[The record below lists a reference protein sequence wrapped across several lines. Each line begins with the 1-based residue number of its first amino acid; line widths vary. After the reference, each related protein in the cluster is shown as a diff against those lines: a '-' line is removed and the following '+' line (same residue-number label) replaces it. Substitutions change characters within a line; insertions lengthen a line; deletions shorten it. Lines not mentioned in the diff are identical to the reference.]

1 MRAGGMLLASA
12 AVLLMVVAMPMNAA
26 NVSADPS
33 NVPFLIVGQTIS
45 GNQSLMLGGDVS
57 GVMFMDV
64 TLEGRQVG
72 NATQAP
78 FMVWIDTTEFCDGVH
93 NLTVKIGYEGGAV
106 QVIQTSVTV
115 DNQNWPLTL
124 VALPIA
130 ALAGM
135 LLLFTLTVGLARRKK
150 GGEK

>member
-1 MRAGGMLLASA
+1 MKALGILLASA
-12 AVLLMVVAMPMNAA
+12 ALLLAVIGMPMIAA
-26 NVSADPS
+26 NVNAAPT

-45 GNQSLMLGGDVS
+45 GNQSLTLGGDVS
-57 GVMFMDV
+57 GVVYMDV
-64 TLEGRQVG
+64 AFEGRPIG
-72 NATQAP
+72 NATQEP
-78 FMVWIDTTEFCDGVH
+78 FTVWIDSTQFCDGSH

-106 QVIQTSVTV
+106 QVIQASVNV

-124 VALPIA
+124 VALPLA

-135 LLLFTLTVGLARRKK
+135 LLLFTLAVGLARRKK